1 MAKKRTNTPSR
12 KTKAKQIKP
21 KTTGAPSNTS
31 KKSHFEIYTEIIST
45 LLKILKYVRK
55 LKSQTIVGIKTR
67 VRTNMPMF
75 IARLPNSL
83 RRGITLNI

>member
-1 MAKKRTNTPSR
+1 MAKKRTKTPSR

-45 LLKILKYVRK
+45 LLKHEVRY
-55 LKSQTIVGIKTR
+55 
-67 VRTNMPMF
+67 
-75 IARLPNSL
+75 
-83 RRGITLNI
+83 